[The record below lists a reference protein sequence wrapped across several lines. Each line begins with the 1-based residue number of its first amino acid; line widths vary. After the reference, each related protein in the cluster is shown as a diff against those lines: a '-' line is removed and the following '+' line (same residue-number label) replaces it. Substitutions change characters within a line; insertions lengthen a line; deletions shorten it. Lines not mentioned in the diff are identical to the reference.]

1 MNKRTRFCQE
11 YLKCWNA
18 TRAARAAGYSNPD
31 KVGLKLL
38 AQMSSSDILS
48 EAMKAQE
55 MTPPEIRTRL
65 AQQARNNAADFFVF
79 ESCEFEMSEDGGPPA
94 TRLEMT
100 GIDWAYFQRH
110 GHLVKKLGWSRQ
122 GKPILEFYDA
132 QRALELLGKDAG
144 MFIERTENRNLNAEI
159 TADDL
164 AKARD
169 AAEQFER
176 LLFDGQS

>member
-18 TRAARAAGYSNPD
+18 TTAARTAGYSNPD
-31 KVGLKLL
+31 KVGVRLL
-38 AQMSSSDILS
+38 AQITSSEMLS

-65 AQQARNNAADFFVF
+65 AQQARNNAADFFEF
-79 ESCEFEMSEDGGPPA
+79 TAYGESA
-94 TRLEMT
+94 TQLEMT
-100 GIDWAYFQRH
+100 GIDWDYFRRH